1 MRYRPQNSCIVGQFR
16 NANLLD
22 CYAIYLPPGTPSD
35 MRALA
40 TTMFESPPTWFR
52 ALMLIRD
59 TAIGVFGVKTS
70 NQMRLITPLKH
81 TIEFFPVQ
89 SEDQDEIVLGEDDIH
104 LDFRFSLL
112 RQQTSKGQHLYAT
125 TVVHCHGRLGRTYLA
140 VIEPFHHLVV
150 RSSLARL
157 ARRMQATEAVRAD
170 TVFQHRRIA
179 STFVRVLCR
188 TALTD

>member
-1 MRYRPQNSCIVGQFR
+1 MKTQVRREMPPANSRIAELFGD
-16 NANLLD
+16 ADLLD
-22 CYAIYLPPGTPSD
+22 CYAIDLASRNSSD

-40 TTMFESPPTWFR
+40 TTIFESPPAWFR
-52 ALMLIRD
+52 ILMLIRD

-70 NQMRLITPLKH
+70 NQMRLTTPLKH

-125 TVVHCHGRLGRTYLA
+125 TVVHCHGGLGRSYLA
-140 VIEPFHHLVV
+140 VIEPFHRLVV
-150 RSSLARL
+150 RSNLARL
-157 ARRMQATEAVRAD
+157 ASRLQAAD
-170 TVFQHRRIA
+170 A
-179 STFVRVLCR
+179 CRV
-188 TALTD
+188 